1 MAEWWTSLGSAG
13 QVFACV
19 AIPATIVLILQTILT
34 LIGLGSNN
42 ADDADAHGDTGHDAA
57 GHDFE
62 THDGHGFG
70 HDFDAHDAAGHDYA
84 DVSDGGFDGNDAGHA
99 ADIHDGHDGHGL
111 DGGLRL
117 FTFRGIIAFFSVM
130 GWVGVICCSAGMHVA
145 AAAGIAIAAGIAAM
159 VLLALLMKWLFSL
172 QEDGTENIRDALG
185 VSGTVYLRIPH
196 SRTGRGKV
204 SAVIRGKLSEKNA
217 VTDEAT
223 DIAYGEEVTVI
234 GISGEDTLI
243 VRRKN

>member
-1 MAEWWTSLGSAG
+1 MAEWWASLGSAG

-19 AIPATIVLILQTILT
+19 AIPATIVLLLQTILT

-42 ADDADAHGDTGHDAA
+42 ADDADAHGGSGHDAA
-57 GHDFE
+57 GQEFDA
-62 THDGHGFG
+62 HGEAG
-70 HDFDAHDAAGHDYA
+70 HDFDAGHGFDGGHDYA
-84 DVSDGGFDGNDAGHA
+84 DVTDGGFDGDDVGHA
-99 ADIHDGHDGHGL
+99 ADVHDGHGF

-130 GWVGVICCSAGMHVA
+130 GWAGVICCSSGMNVG
-145 AAAGIAIAAGIAAM
+145 AAAGISVAAGLLAM

-204 SAVIRGKLSEKNA
+204 NAVIRGKLSEKNA

-223 DIAYGEEVTVI
+223 DIAYGEEITVI